1 MVSLPI
7 DPNDSVN
14 YPLSTMTDTVID
26 ADSSVIT
33 IWFHS
38 LNDHR
43 SLCDVF
49 HLNDAQIRNEWITST
64 EIITTPV
71 TDLPTFIVMTTF
83 ILIFPVMVMAIS
95 VIIGLKRGSRR
106 SAYHPSMRQSAWLIV
121 FLNFVPCD
129 LSSETTLYTGY
140 LNTCQVT
147 DGDHFIYGISQHMP

>member
-7 DPNDSVN
+7 DPSFPYNPSLHDPN
-14 YPLSTMTDTVID
+14 DTVID

-43 SLCDVF
+43 TLCDVF
-49 HLNDAQIRNEWITST
+49 HLNDAQIRNEWLTST

-71 TDLPTFIVMTTF
+71 TDLPTSVVVTTF
-83 ILIFPVMVMAIS
+83 ILIFSVMVMAFS

>member
-7 DPNDSVN
+7 DPSFPYNPSLHDPN
-14 YPLSTMTDTVID
+14 DTVIG
-26 ADSSVIT
+26 ANSSVNT

-43 SLCDVF
+43 ALCDVT
-49 HLNDAQIRNEWITST
+49 HLNNAQIRNEWITST

-106 SAYHPSMRQSAWLIV
+106 SAYHPSMRQS
-121 FLNFVPCD
+121 
-129 LSSETTLYTGY
+129 
-140 LNTCQVT
+140 
-147 DGDHFIYGISQHMP
+147 